1 MRTGLPGYV
10 LSRPCSAPPAPGAP
24 AGRGWDPA
32 ARTFHS
38 CPRMKYLFDN
48 RNSMIFSFHGLTR
61 AAGSRGTAESRW
73 AQMKT
78 LSKELRPTAQ
88 AAGEA
93 SSDQRE
99 EQDDKIGRDHV

>member
-1 MRTGLPGYV
+1 MKTGLPGNV
-10 LSRPCSAPPAPGAP
+10 LSMPCSAPPAPGAP

-61 AAGSRGTAESRW
+61 AAGSRGTRSEEHTS
-73 AQMKT
+73 
-78 LSKELRPTAQ
+78 ELQSLMRHSYAVFCLQKKKNYHNT
-88 AAGEA
+88 
-93 SSDQRE
+93 
-99 EQDDKIGRDHV
+99 K